1 MSSEVFH
8 LGSTAFTSLAA
19 AMGID
24 FEDFKNFTEADFVNL
39 DFITAQ
45 DAGGGSPLFQQVA
58 YSADEQVKD
67 LSRLRLD
74 PVGNAVGDE
83 TATEDAYKGSSPD
96 MDPEKD
102 PSKIMQA
109 ARAIADKGGFSPE
122 KREAFLQYIQ
132 DNRGSMQS
140 ATIENGKII
149 LMADGE
155 KGGYNANTF
164 RTNLPEGERGV
175 RTGTF
180 TYTEGGV
187 KKTETVY
194 IFNDCANPAVDAAPD
209 QVVPQTPVPT
219 PPKVCTE
226 TETIR
231 EFVGGKIVG
240 EDGKPLTPEEQ
251 NLVIRPGEKI
261 GVVQIDGSK
270 TPIVEDKNGDGD
282 YFRADKSSNIGVCW
296 DQGEILPGIT
306 PERIE
311 ADLDAY
317 EQKFGYR
324 PKFLVY
330 DVTDCNGNNVVAC
343 WNVKEGKW
351 GILYNETKDGIPVDK
366 TGKPLFTPSGRL
378 AGDPKEISL
387 VTDRNKLLDYLNQPG
402 YGKR

>member
-1 MSSEVFH
+1 MSSEAISAGSH
-8 LGSTAFTSLAA
+8 LFTTLAA
-19 AMGID
+19 SLGLD
-24 FEDFKNFTEADFVNL
+24 FEQLQELQNVDGF
-39 DFITAQ
+39 
-45 DAGGGSPLFQQVA
+45 DALFDGQSGGSFMQVA
-58 YSADEQVKD
+58 YSTEQEIKD
-67 LSRLRLD
+67 LTRLRVD
-74 PVGNAVGDE
+74 PVADAVGDK
-83 TATEDAYKGSSPD
+83 TVLEDAYDGSSPD

-132 DNRGSMQS
+132 DNRGSMKS
-140 ATIENGKII
+140 ATIENGKVI
-149 LMADGE
+149 LMADGAR
-155 KGGYNANTF
+155 GGYNANTF
-164 RTNLPEGERGV
+164 RTNLPEDQRDV
-175 RTGTF
+175 LTGTF

-209 QVVPQTPVPT
+209 QVVTQTPVPI

-231 EFVGGKIVG
+231 EFVGGKIIG

-261 GVVQIDGSK
+261 GVVQIDGSE
-270 TPIVEDKNGDGD
+270 TPIVEDKNGDGN
-282 YFRADKSSNIGVCW
+282 YFREDKSSNIGVCW

-324 PKFLVY
+324 PKFLIY

-366 TGKPLFTPSGRL
+366 SGKPLFTPSGRL
-378 AGDPKEISL
+378 AGNPKEISL
-387 VTDRNKLLDYLNQPG
+387 VTDRNKLLDYLNQTG
-402 YGKR
+402 YKK

>member
-1 MSSEVFH
+1 MSSEAISAGSH
-8 LGSTAFTSLAA
+8 LFTTLAA
-19 AMGID
+19 SLGLD
-24 FEDFKNFTEADFVNL
+24 FEQLQELQNVDGF
-39 DFITAQ
+39 
-45 DAGGGSPLFQQVA
+45 DALFDGQSGGSFMQVA
-58 YSADEQVKD
+58 YSTEQNIKE
-67 LSRLRLD
+67 LTKLRVD
-74 PVGNAVGDE
+74 AVANAVGDQ
-83 TATEDAYKGSSPD
+83 TVFDDAYEGSHPD
-96 MDPEKD
+96 IPVEQDK
-102 PSKIMQA
+102 SKIMQA

-132 DNRGSMQS
+132 DNRGSMKS
-140 ATIENGKII
+140 ATIENGKVI
-149 LMADGE
+149 LMADGAR
-155 KGGYNANTF
+155 GGYNANLF
-164 RTNLPEGERGV
+164 RTNLDETERDV
-175 RTGTF
+175 VTGTF

-209 QVVPQTPVPT
+209 QVVTQTPVPT

-261 GVVQIDGSK
+261 GVVQIDGSE
-270 TPIVEDKNGDGD
+270 TPIVEDKNGDGN
-282 YFRADKSSNIGVCW
+282 YFREDKSSNIGVCW

-324 PKFLVY
+324 PKFLIY

-366 TGKPLFTPSGRL
+366 SGKPPFTPSGRL
-378 AGDPKEISL
+378 AGNPKEISL
-387 VTDRNKLLDYLNQPG
+387 VTDRNKLLYYLNQTG
-402 YGKR
+402 YKK